1 MLTTITIA
9 LIVNNM
15 NDKDQNPDKALIE
28 YQSNK
33 LQQLINDVHNCC
45 KERIYLEAKMFN
57 LPASELKCLMLFE
70 GHKYLT
76 GVEIAG
82 KLEVAK
88 SRATVI
94 LDSLAK
100 RGFIQRMPD
109 PNDAR
114 VKLVSLTPAGHK
126 KVKEIEDFVFHL
138 YHQLLSQIDPTH
150 RPGVLNA
157 LEVLTSTMKAIK
169 TQL

>member
-1 MLTTITIA
+1 MVNSMNEKERNTNSA
-9 LIVNNM
+9 LV
-15 NDKDQNPDKALIE
+15 E

-45 KERIYLEAKMFN
+45 KERIYHEAKMFN
-57 LPASELKCLMLFE
+57 LPVSELKCLMLFE

-114 VKLVSLTPAGHK
+114 VKLVSLTPEGYK

-138 YHQLLSQIDPTH
+138 YHQLLSQIDPPQ

-157 LEVLTSTMKAIK
+157 LEILTSTMKAVK
-169 TQL
+169 TQMLE

>member
-1 MLTTITIA
+1 MTNRTITF
-9 LIVNNM
+9 IVNNM
-15 NDKDQNPDKALIE
+15 NDKEQNPDKALIE

-45 KERIYLEAKMFN
+45 KDRIYLEAKMFK
-57 LPASELKCLMLFE
+57 LPASELKCIMLFE
-70 GHKYLT
+70 GHRYLT

-114 VKLVSLTPAGHK
+114 VKLVSLTPAGYK
-126 KVKEIEDFVFHL
+126 KIKEIEDFVFHL
-138 YHQLLSQIDPTH
+138 YHQLLSQIEPSQ

-157 LEVLTSTMKAIK
+157 LEILTSTMKAIK
-169 TQL
+169 AQFS

>member
-1 MLTTITIA
+1 
-9 LIVNNM
+9 M
-15 NDKDQNPDKALIE
+15 NDKERTTDKALVE

-33 LQQLINDVHNCC
+33 LQQLISDMHNCC
-45 KERIYLEAKMFN
+45 KDRIYLEAKMFK
-57 LPASELKCLMLFE
+57 LPASELKCIMLFE
-70 GHKYLT
+70 GHRYLT

-114 VKLVSLTPAGHK
+114 VKLVSLTPAGYK
-126 KVKEIEDFVFHL
+126 KVKEIEDYVFHL
-138 YHQLLSQIDPTH
+138 YHQLLSQIETAQ
-150 RPGVLNA
+150 RPGVIAA
-157 LEVLTSTMKAIK
+157 LEILTSTMKSMKA
-169 TQL
+169 QM

>member
-1 MLTTITIA
+1 MNEKTSIA
-9 LIVNNM
+9 DI
-15 NDKDQNPDKALIE
+15 ALIE

-33 LQQLINDVHNCC
+33 LQQLISDVHNCC
-45 KERIYLEAKMFN
+45 KDRIYMEAKMFN
-57 LPASELKCLMLFE
+57 LPASELKCIMLFE
-70 GHKYLT
+70 GHRYLT
-76 GVEIAG
+76 GVEIAS

-114 VKLVSLTPAGHK
+114 VKLVCLTPAGHK
-126 KVKEIEDFVFHL
+126 KVNEIEDYVFHL
-138 YHQLLSQIDPTH
+138 YHQLLSQIDPSQRT
-150 RPGVLNA
+150 GVLNG
-157 LEVLTSTMKAIK
+157 LEVLTSTMRAMKA
-169 TQL
+169 QMME

>member
-1 MLTTITIA
+1 
-9 LIVNNM
+9 M
-15 NDKDQNPDKALIE
+15 NEKLSVPDTSLIE

-33 LQQLINDVHNCC
+33 LQQLISDVHNCC
-45 KERIYLEAKMFN
+45 KDRIYMEAKMFN
-57 LPASELKCLMLFE
+57 LPASELKCIMLFE
-70 GHKYLT
+70 GHRYLT

-88 SRATVI
+88 SRTTVI

-114 VKLVSLTPAGHK
+114 VKLISLTPAGCK

-138 YHQLLSQIDPTH
+138 YHQLLSQIEPSQRT
-150 RPGVLNA
+150 GVLSG
-157 LEVLTSTMKAIK
+157 LEILTSTMKAMK
-169 TQL
+169 ARMME

>member
-1 MLTTITIA
+1 MNEKSPTADTA
-9 LIVNNM
+9 LV
-15 NDKDQNPDKALIE
+15 E

-33 LQQLINDVHNCC
+33 LQQLISDVHNCC
-45 KERIYLEAKMFN
+45 KDRIYYEAKLFN
-57 LPASELKCLMLFE
+57 LPASELKCIMLFE
-70 GHKYLT
+70 GHRYLT
-76 GVEIAG
+76 GVEIAAM
-82 KLEVAK
+82 LEVAK

-126 KVKEIEDFVFHL
+126 KVNEIEDYVFHL
-138 YHQLLSQIDPTH
+138 YHQLLSQIEPSQ
-150 RPGVLNA
+150 RAGVLNG
-157 LEVLTSTMKAIK
+157 LEILTSTMKAMKSQI
-169 TQL
+169 QG

>member
-1 MLTTITIA
+1 
-9 LIVNNM
+9 M
-15 NDKDQNPDKALIE
+15 NDKERTLDKALIE

-33 LQQLINDVHNCC
+33 LQQLISDMHNCC
-45 KERIYLEAKMFN
+45 KDRIYLEAKMFN
-57 LPASELKCLMLFE
+57 LPASELKCIMLFE
-70 GHKYLT
+70 GHRYLT

-82 KLEVAK
+82 TLEVAK

-114 VKLVSLTPAGHK
+114 VKLVSLTPAGYK
-126 KVKEIEDFVFHL
+126 KVKEIEDYVFHL
-138 YHQLLSQIDPTH
+138 YHQLLSQIETTQ
-150 RPGVLNA
+150 RPGVIAA
-157 LEVLTSTMKAIK
+157 LEILTSTMKAMK
-169 TQL
+169 AQMSE

>member
-1 MLTTITIA
+1 M
-9 LIVNNM
+9 NN
-15 NDKDQNPDKALIE
+15 NSENTQDTRLIE

-33 LQQLINDVHNCC
+33 LQQLIADVHACC
-45 KERIYLEAKMFN
+45 KDRIYLEAKMFN
-57 LPASELKCLMLFE
+57 LPASELKCLMLFD

-82 KLEVAK
+82 RLEVAK

-100 RGFIQRMPD
+100 RGFIQRAPD

-114 VKLVSLTPAGHK
+114 VKLVSLTPAGFK
-126 KVKEIEDFVFHL
+126 KIDEIEDFIFHL
-138 YHQLLSQIDPTH
+138 YHQLLSQIDASQ
-150 RPGVLNA
+150 RPGVIA
-157 LEVLTSTMKAIK
+157 SLEILTSSMKAMKAQMQATI
-169 TQL
+169 